1 METDS
6 PFVSKRVDCPNG
18 HRIRLE
24 ILSSTTNMMRT
35 IECPI
40 CRFQISVFAGDI
52 RGVIPLDDESADTG
66 SNPQVKPSLSP

>member
-6 PFVSKRVDCPNG
+6 PFVSKPVDCPNG

-24 ILSSTTNMMRT
+24 ILSGTTNMMRT

-52 RGVIPLDDESADTG
+52 RGVVPLDDESANTG
-66 SNPQVKPSLSP
+66 SNPQAKPSLFP